1 MIRCMPDVLRLSAV
15 RRNKSAGQKKA
26 LASSQGLFEFI
37 LRA

>member
-1 MIRCMPDVLRLSAV
+1 MPDVLRPAIL